1 MGARIRT
8 DGVNHCEQEEA
19 QVSWLLERGIKEQKK
34 VRGKM
39 YRRGSREFRAPELSY
54 SFSHTDVFL
63 LSHVKTGGA
72 FTQLAPFLIALLVEA
87 VADLAVKSLDNQ
99 L

>member
-19 QVSWLLERGIKEQKK
+19 QVSWELESGIKGQRK

-39 YRRGSREFRAPELSY
+39 YRRGSREFCAPESSY
-54 SFSHTDVFL
+54 SFSHTDMFFSSAML
-63 LSHVKTGGA
+63 RLE
-72 FTQLAPFLIALLVEA
+72 ALLH
-87 VADLAVKSLDNQ
+87 N
-99 L
+99 